1 LQATAFREAEEELGG
16 LPPLHVAGSYLT
28 TRGKVR
34 ASVQGTAPA
43 PLAPPDAP
51 HLLPRPQRGQKH
63 YTVFVCD
70 IVGEETFMPVLNH
83 EHRESRFFTSEALR
97 AAVRPTPFPPS
108 PPAPLHP
115 VVDALLRQHPTA
127 LAARQ

>member
-1 LQATAFREAEEELGG
+1 MQGSHNSLMRIVA
-16 LPPLHVAGSYLT
+16 AGSMAAA
-28 TRGKVR
+28 R
-34 ASVQGTAPA
+34 AQSVTAAPGTDNSANQGSQCRAA
-43 PLAPPDAP
+43 SRL
-51 HLLPRPQRGQKH
+51 QRGQKH

-70 IVGEETFMPVLNH
+70 IVGEQPFMPVLNH